1 MALTLTLC
9 PELGKMTSHKMEGFP
24 ALSPI
29 LVLTPSEAAALINP
43 GHQIERPCS
52 PSLTHL
58 TVPSLVTLLNQTR
71 KEKQN

>member
-1 MALTLTLC
+1 
-9 PELGKMTSHKMEGFP
+9 MEGFP

-52 PSLTHL
+52 PSLTYL
-58 TVPSLVTLLNQTR
+58 TVPSLVTLLNQIR